1 MRHRVHIQQW
11 RSRTAWALIFSI
23 LLQPVIAYLA
33 TPSIAQDQRG
43 HYVLLCTLKG
53 LQEVYIEGG
62 QAPAASGDEEYCPA
76 LKLYN
81 LISHAK
87 TVTAFQIPDPRAYA
101 VASLDARFDRPAS
114 LHESSVYPIR
124 APPIC

>member
-1 MRHRVHIQQW
+1 M
-11 RSRTAWALIFSI
+11 LIVSI

-53 LQEVYIEGG
+53 LQEVYIEGE
-62 QAPAASGDEEYCPA
+62 QAPAAAGDEEHCPA

-87 TVTAFQIPDPRAYA
+87 TVAAFQIPDPRVYT
-101 VASLDARFDRPAS
+101 VASPDVRFVRPAS
-114 LHESSVYPIR
+114 LHDSSVYPIR
-124 APPIC
+124 APPMC